1 MARDA
6 LLLALACV
14 GRAAALKLGAE
25 LGRGN
30 YGVVYAASVGGLD
43 AVAKCAAAAEPAQDD
58 LARQYLDV
66 EASVN
71 AELRRQAERRDGTA
85 RRFCTYLGE
94 RNLQGT
100 RYLLWERV
108 HAPAR
113 APPGIDVRAAAAVS
127 LADFSGRG
135 AAALEQATGLTPRA
149 LLRALLLAAR
159 DLHAIG
165 YVHRDIKP
173 ANLLL
178 DWAGNEA
185 GNDAGNEAGNEVGS
199 SGVRLRLID
208 LGSCAYVEG
217 CSAFDEMLRRC
228 PGYDET
234 RSPVSPRCAPDGR

>member
-1 MARDA
+1 MKIARRDA

-113 APPGIDVRAAAAVS
+113 APPGIDVCATTAVS

-149 LLRALLLAAR
+149 LLRGLLLAAR

-178 DWAGNEA
+178 DWAGN
-185 GNDAGNEAGNEVGS
+185 DAGNEVGN

-228 PGYDET
+228 PSYDET
-234 RSPVSPRCAPDGR
+234 RSPVSPRCAPRGR